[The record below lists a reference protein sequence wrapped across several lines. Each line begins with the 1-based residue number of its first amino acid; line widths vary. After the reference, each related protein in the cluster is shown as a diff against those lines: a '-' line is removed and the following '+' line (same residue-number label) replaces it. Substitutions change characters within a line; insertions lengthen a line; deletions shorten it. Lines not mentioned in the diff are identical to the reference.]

1 MSSYDFPGASASQDM
16 ADLVLE
22 ERKESQEALY
32 PIQVRNNM
40 TYMTKPIT
48 QSSSRS
54 DPTFL

>member
-40 TYMTKPIT
+40 TYITKLNKIP
-48 QSSSRS
+48 
-54 DPTFL
+54 